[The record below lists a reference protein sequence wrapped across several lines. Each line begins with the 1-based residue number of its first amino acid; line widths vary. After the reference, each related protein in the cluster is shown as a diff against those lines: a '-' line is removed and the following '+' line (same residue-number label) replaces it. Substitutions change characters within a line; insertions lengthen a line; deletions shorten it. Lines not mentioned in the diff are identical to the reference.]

1 MNLKLFINGKYTSVW
16 IIILYL
22 TGVYLTYRFIT
33 QPAYESYGGILF
45 PGAGQWFAPSLL
57 NPILNSV
64 LILGIGIG
72 LLRVNNLFSLIPKH
86 TLLPFFFFLLFE
98 LCSPSLSLLGNGNI
112 SAAILLS
119 ILVLFFHAYQQNRA
133 QPAFLIM
140 GIISVGTLFCSSL
153 FYYIPLFILGF
164 LQIKYFSIKSL
175 LGALLGLITPFW
187 ILIGMDLMPF
197 SRLCLLLP
205 DFTGSIPATLPYDDP
220 QFLIVVLTALL
231 GLFSGVTMLYALFN
245 EKRQIRAYNGFTNLL
260 SIYSAIL
267 LILDYRN
274 YTLYLPVLNLAVAMQ
289 SAFVFTMNG
298 KKATVVSFY
307 LIVTLYIGLFIWNL
321 LPA

>member
-22 TGVYLTYRFIT
+22 TGVYLTCRFIT
-33 QPAYESYGGILF
+33 QPVYESYGGILF
-45 PGAGQWFAPSLL
+45 PGAGQLFAHSLL

-119 ILVLFFHAYQQNRA
+119 ILVLFFRAYQQNRA

-289 SAFVFTMNG
+289 SAFIFTMNG